1 MHLVMTASISLTR
14 WVTLPSNWLRTGSV
28 LILISFNASEKAAI
42 AMKLGLSQK
51 TRLLDFNDFMQNLN
65 A

>member
-1 MHLVMTASISLTR
+1 
-14 WVTLPSNWLRTGSV
+14 V

-51 TRLLDFNDFMQNLN
+51 TRLRDFNDFMQNLN